1 MMNAQPFDDPILQC
15 ITSRCA
21 RQFRMRSGE
30 MARSDRHAIGKSIA
44 LMNQHFSKDMLAM
57 QQPEFAG
64 GTERGEE
71 DYRSGVPAS
80 SR

>member
-1 MMNAQPFDDPILQC
+1 
-15 ITSRCA
+15 
-21 RQFRMRSGE
+21 MRSGE

-44 LMNQHFSKDMLAM
+44 LMNRRFSKDMLAM

-71 DYRSGVPAS
+71 NYRSGVPAS